1 MALASTPLSPASRLG
16 QIEHADTL
24 ALRNSRLAP
33 GDPITVRVARS
44 DGAASQAR
52 TQQFSVPYQKWM
64 RVLDALNWIAEHE
77 ATDLAYRWFCGSKMC
92 GSCAVRMNG
101 REVLA
106 CWEAVEPEMTIEPL
120 RNLPL
125 VRDLVVD
132 RSPYEKKVA
141 SFEPW
146 LERDTAYRGFPEP
159 LSHREMKNASKAL
172 DCISCMCCYSAC
184 PVVRLGDLTDFAGPA
199 PLVQLGQTALDPR
212 NDQNKVA
219 RMLAQSGIFNCV
231 SCYKCEEVCPAGIPI
246 VTQVIEPLKAKA
258 AALVPGMAHHAPGA
272 TRHCRGAWPGRSGC
286 FGVARAGA
294 ARIQKSAA
302 HFAPSGPR
310 QNRPAQDFTHVED
323 RRRRARATYPQSGAL
338 MKFAYYPGCSAR
350 STCAELNV
358 ATHRVARKLGLE
370 LLQLESATC
379 TGARELRAID
389 PAGFY
394 TLNVRILALAERE
407 GLPLMTICNTCTL
420 NVLDAHAAFVSDAE
434 LAQTV
439 NARLAEENLHYSGR
453 TKISHFL
460 WVLHEQIGAER
471 LRALVTNPL
480 TGLTVAAFYGCHIT
494 RPPGR
499 YGFVNS
505 RNNAAIEKL
514 AEILGCRPI
523 DYSGRTECCGFHTAG
538 HDERVAIKLTGQHI
552 LAAKAGG
559 AKTMVTPCP
568 LCHTV
573 LDSFQ
578 HEIEQDLGQKLD
590 MPVLHLPQLVGLA
603 LGLTPEELNIDR
615 HMIPATAID
624 DYTAAPNQGLA

>member
-1 MALASTPLSPASRLG
+1 
-16 QIEHADTL
+16 
-24 ALRNSRLAP
+24 
-33 GDPITVRVARS
+33 
-44 DGAASQAR
+44 
-52 TQQFSVPYQKWM
+52 
-64 RVLDALNWIAEHE
+64 
-77 ATDLAYRWFCGSKMC
+77 
-92 GSCAVRMNG
+92 
-101 REVLA
+101 
-106 CWEAVEPEMTIEPL
+106 
-120 RNLPL
+120 
-125 VRDLVVD
+125 
-132 RSPYEKKVA
+132 
-141 SFEPW
+141 
-146 LERDTAYRGFPEP
+146 
-159 LSHREMKNASKAL
+159 
-172 DCISCMCCYSAC
+172 
-184 PVVRLGDLTDFAGPA
+184 
-199 PLVQLGQTALDPR
+199 
-212 NDQNKVA
+212 
-219 RMLAQSGIFNCV
+219 
-231 SCYKCEEVCPAGIPI
+231 
-246 VTQVIEPLKAKA
+246 
-258 AALVPGMAHHAPGA
+258 
-272 TRHCRGAWPGRSGC
+272 
-286 FGVARAGA
+286 
-294 ARIQKSAA
+294 
-302 HFAPSGPR
+302 
-310 QNRPAQDFTHVED
+310 
-323 RRRRARATYPQSGAL
+323 

-370 LLQLESATC
+370 LLQLDSATC

-420 NVLDAHAAFVSDAE
+420 NVLDAHAAFVSDAG
-434 LAQTV
+434 LAKDV

-499 YGFVNS
+499 YGFVDS

-514 AEILGCRPI
+514 AEILGCLPI

-615 HMIPATAID
+615 HMIPATAIGAH
-624 DYTAAPNQGLA
+624 AATPNQRLGR